1 MHIRHIVIGLPGS
14 TIFIHIISWI
24 SRTHAELTTVSL
36 NLQDQLYNIEKWL
49 QKWKMKI
56 NETKSSHITFTLRKG
71 QCPPVCIN
79 QTVILHVET
88 VKYLGL
94 HFDRRLTW
102 KEHIA
107 TKRKQ
112 FVHKTREIKWLIGKN
127 SPLSLENKILINKTV
142 LRHVWT
148 YGIELWGCAN
158 KSIIVI
164 MQKYQSK
171 LLRIITNAPWYVIN
185 HTLYTDLHIPYVRT
199 VIHDR
204 INKHR
209 TTLASHPNPLME
221 PLLQTAHIRR
231 LKRRWAFDQ
240 KDWGGIAGCLPT
252 SPTTTPGHKLIGSN
266 CIRLSDC

>member
-1 MHIRHIVIGLPGS
+1 VARKTTLS
-14 TIFIHIISWI
+14 TFTDDTAIFA
-24 SRTHAELTTVSL
+24 THAEPTTASL

-56 NETKSSHITFTLRKG
+56 NETKSPHIMFTLRKG

-79 QTVILHVET
+79 QTVIPHVEK

-102 KEHIA
+102 KERIA
-107 TKRKQ
+107 ITRKQ
-112 FVHKTREIKWLIGKN
+112 LGHKTREIKWLIGKN
-127 SPLSLENKILINKTV
+127 SPFSLENKILINKTV
-142 LRHVWT
+142 LRPVWT

-158 KSIIVI
+158 KSNTAIR
-164 MQKYQSK
+164 QRYKSK
-171 LLRIITNAPWYVIN
+171 LLRIITNAPWYVTN
-185 HTLYTDLHIPYVRT
+185 HTLHTELRIPYVRT

-221 PLLQTAHIRR
+221 PLLQPAHNGR
-231 LKRRWAFDQ
+231 LKLRWTFDQ
-240 KDWGGIAGCLPT
+240 KD
-252 SPTTTPGHKLIGSN
+252 
-266 CIRLSDC
+266 